1 MKKTVKMEKM
11 NAAVQELDAEDLEKV
26 SGGQKIVEMIP
37 SASPKTTGTTATGT
51 AAKLKGMGKSKL
63 LPSEAKNTIMG

>member
-1 MKKTVKMEKM
+1 MKKTEKLEMM
-11 NAAVQELDAEDLEKV
+11 NVAVQELDAEDLEKV
-26 SGGQKIVEMIP
+26 NGGQKIAVEVP
-37 SASPKTTGTTATGT
+37 PAYPKATGT